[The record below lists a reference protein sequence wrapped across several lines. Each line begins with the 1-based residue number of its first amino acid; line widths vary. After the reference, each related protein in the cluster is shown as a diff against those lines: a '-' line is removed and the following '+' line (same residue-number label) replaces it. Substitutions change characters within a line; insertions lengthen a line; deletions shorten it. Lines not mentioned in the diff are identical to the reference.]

1 VHPISVINCQGHP
14 RQGTHNMNLTIQKI
28 LSSKLPESFLQC
40 AIELEEKVENN
51 NFTSW
56 SFANQHG
63 CMSAY
68 WADEYSINNNKNND
82 NLHPCF
88 DLSSLTKPLFIN
100 LFFRE
105 KFKDDYIKIL
115 LNPLKEINIDL
126 NKSEVNK
133 NLLDYL
139 INHKNN
145 YTLDSFLSHYS
156 GAKKWFWMGSA
167 LWEQRGI
174 YCDVLINK
182 KDKNFINKVKINLN
196 NNVIRSLGDIN
207 YGNNCYS
214 DVNYFLLA
222 RLVEDNFLDKYG
234 WIGLINFLNNNLN
247 TYFYHSSI
255 HLEKI
260 NNFIPFYSY
269 MSINN
274 DEVTSIK
281 KNKFKYGFCN
291 DNNANFL
298 SSFRENSIVSGHAG
312 FFGNITD
319 VNIGVKKLINSQR
332 KIIHSKNYNKK
343 ANNQFVFGLDTPSN
357 ENSLSGIK
365 NWDVYKNKVFG
376 HLGYTGTSFWF
387 CADDNIKD
395 QYHILLTNR
404 TAKRKK
410 HGQKKSPRIFI
421 YNEYT
426 SYSKYFLLNEND
438 FYECSKED
446 VKTTILES
454 RKFSRIIWNYS
465 DIKLAHN
472 INELRINLAKKL
484 WNI

>member
-1 VHPISVINCQGHP
+1 
-14 RQGTHNMNLTIQKI
+14 MNFTIQKI
-28 LSSKLPESFLQC
+28 LSSTLPESFLQC
-40 AIELEEKVENN
+40 AIELEEKVNNN

-56 SFANQHG
+56 SFANQNG

-68 WADEYSINNNKNND
+68 WADEYSINNKKNND

-88 DLSSLTKPLFIN
+88 DLSSLTKPFFIN

-126 NKSEVNK
+126 NKSGVNK
-133 NLLDYL
+133 NLLDHL
-139 INHKNN
+139 INHKNR

-167 LWEQRGI
+167 LWDQSNT
-174 YCDVLINK
+174 YYDVLINK

-196 NNVIRSLGDIN
+196 NSVIKSFDNIS

-222 RLVEDNFLDKYG
+222 RIVEDNFLDNNG

-247 TYFYHSSI
+247 TNFYHSSI

-269 MSINN
+269 MSINK
-274 DEVTSIK
+274 DEISLIK

-298 SSFRENSIVSGHAG
+298 SYFRENSIVSGHAG
-312 FFGNITD
+312 FFGNIID
-319 VNIGVKKLINSQR
+319 VKIAVKKLINSQR
-332 KIIHSKNYNKK
+332 KILNSKNYISKV
-343 ANNQFVFGLDTPSN
+343 NNQFVFGLDTPSK
-357 ENSLSGIK
+357 ENSVSGIK
-365 NWDVYKNKVFG
+365 DWDLYKNKVFG

-387 CADDNIKD
+387 CVDENKNE

-410 HGQKKSPRIFI
+410 YGIKKCPRIFI

-426 SYSKYFLLNEND
+426 SCSKYFLLNEND
-438 FYECSKED
+438 FYECSEED
-446 VKTTILES
+446 VQSALLES
-454 RKFSRIIWNYS
+454 RKLSKIIWNYS
-465 DIKLAHN
+465 DIKLAPN

>member
-1 VHPISVINCQGHP
+1 
-14 RQGTHNMNLTIQKI
+14 MNFTIQKI
-28 LSSKLPESFLQC
+28 LSSTLPESFLQC
-40 AIELEEKVENN
+40 AIELEEKVNNN

-56 SFANQHG
+56 SFANQNG

-68 WADEYSINNNKNND
+68 WADEYSINNKKNND

-88 DLSSLTKPLFIN
+88 DLSSLTKPFFIN

-126 NKSEVNK
+126 NKSGVNK
-133 NLLDYL
+133 NLLDHL
-139 INHKNN
+139 INHKNR

-167 LWEQRGI
+167 LWDQSNT
-174 YCDVLINK
+174 YYDVLINK

-196 NNVIRSLGDIN
+196 NSVIKSFDSIS

-222 RLVEDNFLDKYG
+222 RIVEDNFLDNNG

-247 TYFYHSSI
+247 TNFYHSSI

-269 MSINN
+269 MSINK
-274 DEVTSIK
+274 DEISLIK

-298 SSFRENSIVSGHAG
+298 SYFRENSIVSGHAG
-312 FFGNITD
+312 FFGNIID
-319 VNIGVKKLINSQR
+319 VKIAVKKLINSQR
-332 KIIHSKNYNKK
+332 KILNSKNYISKV
-343 ANNQFVFGLDTPSN
+343 NNQFVFGLDTPSK
-357 ENSLSGIK
+357 ENSVSGIK
-365 NWDVYKNKVFG
+365 DWDLYKNKVFG

-387 CADDNIKD
+387 CVDENKNE

-410 HGQKKSPRIFI
+410 YGIKKCPRIFI

-426 SYSKYFLLNEND
+426 SCSKYFLLNEND
-438 FYECSKED
+438 FYECSEEE
-446 VKTTILES
+446 VQSALLES
-454 RKFSRIIWNYS
+454 RKLSKIIWNYS
-465 DIKLAHN
+465 DIKLAPN